1 MRGAAFPDA
10 FPDDKWRRLWGV
22 DEADLP
28 ELWTCNDDF
37 PKHSPP
43 PLARDASGNAWK
55 IARLVKSPQ
64 KYCNGSA
71 QQAGILVSG
80 KRMWAPSNEKTRS

>member
-1 MRGAAFPDA
+1 MHRLMRGADFPDA

-37 PKHSPP
+37 PKHSSTRRGMRRENRQTREIPP
-43 PLARDASGNAWK
+43 KVL
-55 IARLVKSPQ
+55 
-64 KYCNGSA
+64 
-71 QQAGILVSG
+71 
-80 KRMWAPSNEKTRS
+80 